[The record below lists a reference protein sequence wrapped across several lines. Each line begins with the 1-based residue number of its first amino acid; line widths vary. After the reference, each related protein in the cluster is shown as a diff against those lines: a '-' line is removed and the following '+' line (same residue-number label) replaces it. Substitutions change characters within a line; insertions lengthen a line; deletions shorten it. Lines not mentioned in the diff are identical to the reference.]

1 MTTDS
6 DASFSQLSLSP
17 AQLENLQSLGYEAMT
32 PVQQA
37 ALPLALAGIDLVAQA
52 KTGSGKTAAFALP
65 ILTQLNPRD
74 FGTQAL
80 ILCPTRE
87 LASQVAA
94 EIRRLAR
101 HQQNIKVVT
110 LCGGQSIGPQI
121 GSLEHGAHVVVG
133 TPGRIS
139 DHLRKQTLSLDRI
152 KTLVL
157 DEADRMLEM
166 GFVDDITSIVAL
178 TPKDRQ
184 TLMFSATYPDH
195 IKSLSSQFQKA
206 AEFIT
211 VEATPSHDKI
221 DEHFYICQKSA
232 RLAALV
238 TLLTHYRPES
248 TVIFCNTKQY
258 VRDVCQYLDQQGISA
273 TALHGDMEQR
283 DRDQVLIQFRQRSS
297 TILVASDVAARGLD
311 IDDLAAVINFEL
323 PRNADVYIHRIGR
336 TGRAGKSGLA
346 LSLFA
351 DTERYKLDSIGTQ
364 LQREVS
370 FEPVSQLK
378 ASAVGMPPAPFV
390 TLCIAGG
397 RKQKVRPGDIL
408 GALTGDAG
416 IPGTAVGKIDV
427 TDFQAY
433 VAIESDYAKSAMGRL
448 LNGKIKGRKFKVR
461 RL

>member
-37 ALPLALAGIDLVAQA
+37 ALPLALAGMDLVAQA

-157 DEADRMLEM
+157 DEADEMLNR
-166 GFVDDITSIVAL
+166 GF
-178 TPKDRQ
+178 K
-184 TLMFSATYPDH
+184 
-195 IKSLSSQFQKA
+195 
-206 AEFIT
+206 
-211 VEATPSHDKI
+211 
-221 DEHFYICQKSA
+221 
-232 RLAALV
+232 
-238 TLLTHYRPES
+238 
-248 TVIFCNTKQY
+248 
-258 VRDVCQYLDQQGISA
+258 
-273 TALHGDMEQR
+273 
-283 DRDQVLIQFRQRSS
+283 
-297 TILVASDVAARGLD
+297 
-311 IDDLAAVINFEL
+311 
-323 PRNADVYIHRIGR
+323 
-336 TGRAGKSGLA
+336 
-346 LSLFA
+346 
-351 DTERYKLDSIGTQ
+351 
-364 LQREVS
+364 
-370 FEPVSQLK
+370 
-378 ASAVGMPPAPFV
+378 
-390 TLCIAGG
+390 
-397 RKQKVRPGDIL
+397 
-408 GALTGDAG
+408 GALQSS
-416 IPGTAVGKIDV
+416 I
-427 TDFQAY
+427 
-433 VAIESDYAKSAMGRL
+433 
-448 LNGKIKGRKFKVR
+448 
-461 RL
+461 